1 MEYFKRQSLH
11 KRTIGD
17 TSVTLTADG
26 EVLIQPEGAKTTVTG
41 DLIVTGNATGP
52 ATTDILYVTQ
62 DGNDNNDGRSMGKDG
77 AKATI
82 KSAVASALPGTTIIV
97 GPGDYYESNPITL
110 PDFVTIRGAG
120 DLRNT
125 RIFPRNNT
133 QTIFYM
139 GNGCYLHELT
149 FRALRYPGWCVEIRP
164 GARVTT
170 SPYVQNCTNMNGP
183 WLNDG
188 TEFIPFETVQIAGI
202 TPTAKPLML
211 EDYPDLPFDKQ
222 INDTGGGGGLYVDG
236 NSYDPTS
243 LVFSF
248 VADAFTQIS
257 QGGIGFW
264 IDNFGYTQIVSCF
277 SVFCSVGFK
286 ATNGG
291 YLSISNSVSDFGLKG
306 IESDGFFPQAYT
318 TTRAEQNYYST
329 VASVTIQ
336 TAGAGYT
343 SAPDVSIEAPSLGSG
358 TQATATAT
366 IDATTGK
373 LSAITIQNA
382 GSGYTSTPLITVSG
396 GGASAQATAI
406 VNLAKNITIRINS
419 LRDKPQTGSIIK
431 FEADPTY
438 YYITG
443 NTQINPPFIYDET
456 VCRRDLKRII
466 DAVTSDI
473 VLGTSYQS
481 QAAGTSYLRSTS
493 SKVLSDQKAPTI
505 YGIEQARDGMKAQT
519 TNLAMEENI
528 DYLFNIITST
538 ISEGDSSVQPDNSN
552 DVAATFNDLQTIDP
566 AKIQAKNNILEN
578 REFLVEEVSAYIN
591 DQFTELSYNQA
602 TYTENMTTLID
613 GIEMFATL
621 ESNQQV
627 IRAAQEFELRTRFK
641 PMLLS
646 SFRYLSDK
654 FEALSAVAAS
664 SIALQNVKEGFNQFM
679 NIIDDGDS
687 SANVIVFPEHAGVD
701 NNRADAKD
709 QVIANKN
716 FLIAEFKAFLSAE
729 VSGFSYDDAKY
740 TTDLENIID
749 AATFDVLYG
758 GNSSTVQEAKYY
770 FANGAGG
777 VAFST
782 LAPVN
787 RAAIVN
793 AFARL
798 RFVIQRVVRG
808 LAVTPTSGNGVTQD
822 FSSNNATQSEAD
834 FLDTLIFNIQDM
846 IDNLT
851 LSRLPATLT
860 KPIYTD
866 EPALQ
871 IQAGQAI
878 LLNRD
883 NFITDAIAYNLAN
896 NPTLTYDQDKCRRD
910 VGYIVDAVNRDILLG
925 TNTNS
930 IQAGRA
936 YKRSNTAYLNVEQ
949 KPATILGL
957 RKAKALGEAAVISST
972 TIKDAVTARWEDVLN
987 IIENDELPSEG
998 LTYPDPGPATNELI
1012 YGVDQVIANKAFLQ
1026 EELVAYINANNYVYD
1041 KDKCKRDTG
1050 LIIDAAAYDT
1060 LLGTNYN
1067 QRVAG
1072 LSYQRANSAYLQSN
1086 QKTQT
1091 VAGINFAKSK
1101 SSDATTH
1108 SPSQSTV
1115 EAAFDEV
1122 IDIINN
1128 GAESTEQAA
1137 DPLTLTN
1144 PSTATTGQINARL
1157 QLQANRNFIAKEAVA
1172 YVNSNYVNYTYDV
1185 AKCQRDT
1192 GLIIDAVARDVALG
1206 TNYNSVTAGLAYSR
1220 ASALTNKQAQGIQ
1233 TLAAFEFVRKET
1245 IEKGLSDTGEARALA
1260 GYNEVIDIFRN
1271 GVLSTDVSADAIT
1284 FTNPTGASQDL
1295 IDAKDQLQANREFI
1309 AQEVL
1314 AYVNANN
1321 PKYDVSAA
1329 TYNQSTGDMVLTI
1342 GSHSYTTDDY
1352 IRLGKESLAFSC
1364 TYGQGNHT
1372 YVGGT
1377 ATNAVQSG
1385 GNYTHSFVSAVTN
1398 GVTSNAGNLPNAVTG
1413 ATYNAATGEMI
1424 ITSAS
1429 HLLTTS
1435 NTLSIADNALS
1446 FTCTM
1451 DGNTSTKTYP
1461 RSTDPASGA
1470 TLAIS
1475 AVTTDTITIN
1485 VGASPI
1491 VNHDVTN
1498 ATYNYATGILEMTI
1512 GSHSLEVGTSVK
1524 IANDS
1529 LTFTCDADGNATNHT
1544 YPRST
1549 DPARDTALPI
1559 TAKTGTTISV
1569 NVGIIS
1575 SSTSSTKKYP
1585 RNNTDPAYNANLRIT
1600 AVGPTTITVNVGPNT
1615 TNPTAH
1621 TFESAT
1627 PGAVTTGY
1635 NQDKC
1640 LRDARYL
1647 VDALSHDILYGGN
1660 TAIRTVALSYFD
1672 DGNPQLPNAQQKT
1685 AIVNAFQH
1693 IATNIIGDI
1702 VQNIA
1707 VAPQRIKFTPGA
1719 GTTYDPNTGLLKLAV
1734 GSHNLQLSDLIKIE
1748 PNGVTFSCTYGAG
1761 PHTYV
1766 GGTVSNAITITAGSV
1781 QRDVTNATYNHATGV
1796 MEMTI
1801 GAHSFTTSD
1810 TVTIATNALTFTCD
1824 ADGNA
1829 TNHTYPRVGDPAEG
1843 TAIAI
1848 SAVTGN
1854 TITVN
1859 VGAVGSSSSN
1869 KSYPRATDPAIQ
1881 RSFTPATGTTYNPA
1895 TGELVLEIGSH
1906 SLDTNTQVVIA
1917 PNSMIF
1923 TCTTDPSKPKLY
1935 PRRTDPAH
1943 KKGLDI
1949 TAVTP
1954 TTITVNVGV
1963 SSDTN
1968 PHTFVTANTNS
1979 VTTGLLPITALDA
1992 TSITVDVG
2000 TSSATETHT
2009 WVSSVTDCVSVGNFT
2024 EQDTSNGPASSSE
2037 VSALEGDITIVT
2049 DAITA
2054 NTASG
2059 IPAEVLP
2066 SVTWASTTIQADYNT
2081 IVANKSALQ
2090 TATTDY
2096 ITEKFQGFN
2105 FNATKCE
2112 RDTKYI
2118 VDALT
2123 YDVLYGGNSATVEV
2137 AKSYWVGTQTQVS
2150 DQKVETATTVD
2161 YVGQIC
2167 DEIIR
2172 DKDVDYTW
2180 QGVVNQDKTNGPGTI
2195 AEVARVQSLCQII
2208 EDVIQNGLDNI
2219 PSITYPD
2226 YPQWVDTDVVQGIAN
2241 LFNEKETIK
2250 TQTVD
2255 YIDAT
2260 YNGYSYDQEKCKQD
2274 TGFLIDAITHDSF
2287 YESNIQT
2294 LIATRAYFLGSV
2306 NYLPAH
2312 QVANTVLAYTHLQSV
2327 IDDCI
2332 QGVAVSK
2339 SPGNPLNQVLSG
2351 NYGNATV
2358 ANTFKGLIDITKNA
2372 INNGN
2377 LIGTPAD
2384 IEPNYSWISQST
2396 RDSCLEFFS
2405 QKAYYQTEVINYL
2418 NTNVIGFTYNIDKC
2432 KRDTGY
2438 IIDAAVYDMVYGGD
2452 KQTQRA
2458 ATAYYSGTVLQVT
2471 DSTYTDQCEITA
2483 YANYYLADIIAKVA
2497 INDTVTKSF
2506 GNPINQ
2512 IQTIPDGSTLVGT
2525 ATFPGAT
2532 CELLI
2537 NRLADS
2543 ILTKSVGDWFER
2555 DHDLSL
2561 GNSIFL
2567 TERENILAAEQTI
2580 VDNAISALNL
2590 QYGGRYDINL
2600 FPGIISVT
2608 TDKLGSLHN
2617 VSTVSTSGHAFEY
2630 VGAGVTYNAL
2640 PFFGGTAIP
2649 STEIIQTNQGKV
2661 FAGGTVDQI
2670 GNFRVGDFFGVNAL
2684 TGSITLN
2691 ANEIDLSGLTSV
2703 GPFIRNGIP
2712 VGVELKEVSDNE
2724 ALISSLGTQD
2734 LNTAPTQRAVS
2745 AYVEARYLNKL
2756 TGGTISGNVTLNG
2769 NFDVNGSVISTTS
2782 TGAFDLLN
2790 TNATTVN
2797 AFGQATAINIGAPTG
2812 LVTINP
2818 DLTVQG
2824 VLTVNGN
2831 LIFTGDVAIT
2841 IPDEEL
2847 QAYSITEGTEDY
2859 VSINT
2864 RSGEEA
2870 VTFGQQPSVIISNTT
2885 DSADKDT
2892 GALVVDGGVGI
2903 EKNINVGGSADIDDN
2918 LTLGTDRTVNAHTI
2932 KGKIDIDIPD
2942 AGINNFRI
2950 HENLSEYLDIVTTDG
2965 SESIKLGT
2973 TPKLIVQN
2981 NTNATSST
2989 TGAVQI
2995 TGGLSTQQDIHAGN
3009 DITADRDLKADRDVE
3024 VNGTNIITDE
3034 TGSFN
3039 VFNTN
3044 ATTINAFGA
3053 ATAVNLGAATGTLT
3067 LNNEVVIVDS
3077 VAGLQIPVGT
3087 TAQRPT
3093 NVTGRIRF
3101 NTTTNAFEGY
3111 DGVAWNSLGGVIDV
3125 DQNTYIL
3132 AEDTPGADNN
3142 ELDFYTE
3149 GTKRVTLSN
3158 TEFNIGTTTI
3168 VNVQN
3173 VTESTDYQT
3182 GALVVSGGAGIAKD
3196 LHVQGFIG
3204 GDNSGVLTL
3213 ANVAS
3218 DKILIKADTIESP
3231 ESMKI
3236 ITNAPDSAADDVV
3249 FPVSLAHH
3257 SISGSPTVGSGT
3269 GLKFELETSNNNFEV
3284 GGQIEVTAMDITGS
3298 QEDFDMVF
3306 KTMVNGTAGV
3316 EKLRISETTST
3327 FTNNVQVDQG
3337 LFVTGVLDASSFR
3350 GSVVADD
3357 STEIIDAINNKL
3369 TVVNGA
3375 IGTLSLTTD
3384 LEVQYGGTGRSSFV
3398 PNGIVYGDNT
3408 NQLQVTEAAGSA
3420 DINTSFQMLTV
3431 TDSGDDTPIWTD
3443 TIDGGEF

>member
-82 KSAVASALPGTTIIV
+82 KSAVASSLPGTTIIV
-97 GPGDYYESNPITL
+97 GPGDFYESNPITL

-133 QTIFYM
+133 QTIFYV

-188 TEFIPFETVQIAGI
+188 TEFIPFETVQIPGI

-211 EDYPDLPFDKQ
+211 EDYPALPFDKQ
-222 INDTGGGGGLYVDG
+222 INDTGGGGGMYVDG

-243 LVFSF
+243 LVFSM

-286 ATNGG
+286 TTRGG
-291 YLSISNSVSDFGLKG
+291 YLSISNSVSDFGLIG

-318 TTRAEQNYYST
+318 TARAEQNYFST

-343 SAPDVSIEAPSLGSG
+343 SAPDVFIEPPSLGSG
-358 TQATATAT
+358 TQATATST
-366 IDATTGK
+366 IDSTTGK
-373 LSAITIQNA
+373 LTAITIQNA

-481 QAAGTSYLRSTS
+481 QAAGTSYLRATS
-493 SKVLSDQKAPTI
+493 SKVLTDQKAPTI
-505 YGIEQARDGMKAQT
+505 YGIEQARDGMKALT

-602 TYTENMTTLID
+602 TYTENMTTLIN

-627 IRAAQEFELRTRFK
+627 IRAAQEFELRARFK

-646 SFRYLSDK
+646 SFRFLSDK

-777 VAFST
+777 VDFST

-808 LAVTPTSGNGVTQD
+808 LAVTPTTGNGVAQD

-910 VGYIVDAVNRDILLG
+910 VGLIVDAVNRDILLG

-957 RKAKALGEAAVISST
+957 RKAKALGEAAVISNT

-1012 YGVDQVIANKAFLQ
+1012 NGVNQVIANKAFLQ
-1026 EELVAYINANNYVYD
+1026 EELVAYINSNNFVYD

-1091 VAGINFAKSK
+1091 IAGINFAKSK

-1245 IEKGLSDTGEARALA
+1245 IEKGLSDIGEARALA

-1377 ATNAVQSG
+1377 V
-1385 GNYTHSFVSAVTN
+1385 
-1398 GVTSNAGNLPNAVTG
+1398 SNA
-1413 ATYNAATGEMI
+1413 I
-1424 ITSAS
+1424 
-1429 HLLTTS
+1429 
-1435 NTLSIADNALS
+1435 
-1446 FTCTM
+1446 
-1451 DGNTSTKTYP
+1451 
-1461 RSTDPASGA
+1461 
-1470 TLAIS
+1470 
-1475 AVTTDTITIN
+1475 TITAGS
-1485 VGASPI
+1485 VQK
-1491 VNHDVTN
+1491 DVTD

-1512 GSHSLEVGTSVK
+1512 GSHSFTTSDTVTIGDNK
-1524 IANDS
+1524 
-1529 LTFTCDADGNATNHT
+1529 LTFTCDADSNATQHT

-1549 DPARDTALPI
+1549 DPASGTALAI
-1559 TAKTGTTISV
+1559 TAVSPTTIST
-1569 NVGIIS
+1569 NVGIIDA
-1575 SSTSSTKKYP
+1575 STSSTKKYP
-1585 RNNTDPAYNANLRIT
+1585 RNNSDPAYNANLQIT
-1600 AVGPTTITVNVGPNT
+1600 ATGPTTITVNVGPNT

-1719 GTTYDPNTGLLKLAV
+1719 GTTYDPNTGLLKLTI

-1748 PNGVTFSCTYGAG
+1748 PNG
-1761 PHTYV
+1761 
-1766 GGTVSNAITITAGSV
+1766 
-1781 QRDVTNATYNHATGV
+1781 
-1796 MEMTI
+1796 
-1801 GAHSFTTSD
+1801 
-1810 TVTIATNALTFTCD
+1810 LTFTCL
-1824 ADGNA
+1824 
-1829 TNHTYPRVGDPAEG
+1829 TDP
-1843 TAIAI
+1843 
-1848 SAVTGN
+1848 
-1854 TITVN
+1854 
-1859 VGAVGSSSSN
+1859 SSP
-1869 KSYPRATDPAIQ
+1869 KTYPRATDPAIQ

-1906 SLDTNTQVVIA
+1906 SLTTNMQVVIA

-1949 TAVTP
+1949 TAVTA

-2000 TSSATETHT
+2000 SSSDVTDHT
-2009 WVSSVTDCVSVGNFT
+2009 WVSSVTDCVSIGNFT
-2024 EQDTSNGPASSSE
+2024 VQDTSNGPASSSE

-2066 SVTWASTTIQADYNT
+2066 SVTWGSTTIQADYNT

-2172 DKDVDYTW
+2172 DVDVDYTW

-2384 IEPNYSWISQST
+2384 IEPNYSWISQSI
-2396 RDSCLEFFS
+2396 RNACLEFFS

-2418 NTNVIGFTYNIDKC
+2418 NTSVIGFTYNIDKC

-2555 DHDLSL
+2555 DHDLTL

-2567 TERENILAAEQTI
+2567 TERENIIAAEQTI
-2580 VDNAISALNL
+2580 VDDAISALNL

-2649 STEIIQTNQGKV
+2649 STEIVQTNQGKV

-2812 LVTINP
+2812 LVTVNP

-2903 EKNINVGGSADIDDN
+2903 EKSINVGGSADIDDN

-3053 ATAVNLGAATGTLT
+3053 ATSVNLGAATGTLT

-3173 VTESTDYQT
+3173 ETESTDYQT
-3182 GALVVSGGAGIAKD
+3182 GALVVSGGVGIAKD

-3204 GDNSGVLTL
+3204 GDNSGVITL

-3249 FPVSLAHH
+3249 FPISLAHH

-3284 GGQIEVTAMDITGS
+3284 GGQIEVIATDITGS

-3327 FTNNVQVDQG
+3327 FTNNVQVEQG